1 MTTFQDTEIIK
12 LGLLAGAF
20 IVGVAVC
27 IYVALK
33 ETADLNRRRLAKKKL
48 YEDAV
53 YQELLRKKE
62 QHERRIAEFEARE
75 LAEQER
81 ENQERLG
88 MRQSPS
94 QG

>member
-1 MTTFQDTEIIK
+1 MSTFQDTEIIK
-12 LGLLAGAF
+12 LALLTGAF
-20 IVGVAVC
+20 VVGVAVC

-48 YEDAV
+48 YEDEV
-53 YQELLRKKE
+53 YQEMLRKKE
-62 QHERRIAEFEARE
+62 QHERRMAEFEERE